1 MSNSENA
8 TYPGREVDKLFE
20 NLRER
25 WYPPN
30 SDTQASFTR
39 LADRFDKLMQR
50 LEHDRDLWGLDSEFY
65 PDVDRFK
72 PHKGSEARQA
82 SLEDAGHFTV
92 EERGQDRS
100 KFYFCLS
107 LIQLMEDV
115 YLDLKLEDN
124 YDHPDNQGWL
134 NTFQR
139 WTGSR
144 TLQHVWMHNASLY
157 GTRFRSFAQDR
168 FGLTIGT
175 TDVDE
180 DTRLKSDKLRIFAIT
195 LARSGER
202 FPVGFMLVS
211 EDGPESPRK
220 RKLVYIWI
228 EKYMR
233 RMGIA
238 TRAALMLANDDRFEK
253 LKPFIAGDPWSILKD
268 QLPADTKDDKTG
280 GTIGNAKDHWDQ
292 PNPDAVRAL
301 RTIVEQQRT
310 DKLPQETDG
319 TPGTQ
324 GNH

>member
-39 LADRFDKLMQR
+39 LANRFDKLMQR
-50 LEHDRDLWGLDSEFY
+50 LEHDRDLWGLDNEFY
-65 PDVDRFK
+65 PDVEEFK
-72 PHKGSEARQA
+72 PSAASEDMQPLSPAENR
-82 SLEDAGHFTV
+82 
-92 EERGQDRS
+92 EEYRS

-168 FGLTIGT
+168 FGLTIGDT
-175 TDVDE
+175 NVDE
-180 DTRLKSDKLRIFAIT
+180 DTAKAQEPDGAHFRVFAIT
-195 LARSGER
+195 LGDSR
-202 FPVGFMLVS
+202 FPVGFALA
-211 EDGPESPRK
+211 DPEQSGTHGKP
-220 RKLVYIWI
+220 KLVYIWV
-228 EKYMR
+228 EKFLR

-238 TRAALMLANDDRFEK
+238 THAAISLARGHHLM
-253 LKPFIAGDPWSILKD
+253 AGDPWSISKEKLRSSD
-268 QLPADTKDDKTG
+268 AASEETRDMIQR
-280 GTIGNAKDHWDQ
+280 AKEQWDQ

-310 DKLPQETDG
+310 DKLPQETDS
-319 TPGTQ
+319 TLGTQ
-324 GNH
+324 QNH